1 MYPWLPYQ
9 PVYSAE
15 PCIEPTVA
23 EFRARFPEFN
33 DIPDTQVQQAIDDAS
48 CWVDT
53 SWLATACHDCT
64 TAMAFLA
71 AHYLALGLV
80 AAEML
85 PTTLPPSEEGG
96 PVIIGGGQVTSLRFE
111 IHGRQLQP
119 AAGGRRRRRR
129 RLRFGR
135 RRPLRPRLDPV
146 GAKVSGAAQGEQAR
160 CPGGLVSI
168 FGHRI
173 AAANAQ
179 IDREYADLLDYY
191 PMREVVNAS
200 PEPDDDR
207 PAGKVRAILLQ
218 PGSMLGSGWSLNAMH
233 DRAASEPKLYFMAR
247 DLLTDVRRFDRFA
260 LASARHNPDYAG
272 TKVYEVGDGPFPI
285 GFGRFRATL
294 VEIAGP
300 DVPLPPLDAL
310 PPWGNAESTLS
321 LAVQET
327 GQDTAAITL
336 SSTLLRILAAGAS
349 S

>member
-9 PVYSAE
+9 PVYSAS
-15 PCIEPTVA
+15 PCVEPTVA

-33 DIPDTQVQQAIDDAS
+33 DVPNTQVQQAIDDAS

-53 SWLATACHDCT
+53 SWLATACADCT

-85 PTTLPPSEEGG
+85 PTTLPPTEEGG
-96 PVIIGGGQVTSLRFE
+96 PVIIGGGQVTSLRFKSM
-111 IHGRQLQP
+111 GVSFSPPQ
-119 AAGGRRRRRR
+119 AVGGGGGGG
-129 RLRFGR
+129 LGCGR
-135 RRPLRPRLDPV
+135 RRPLRPRLNPV
-146 GAKVSGAAQGEQAR
+146 AKVSGAAQGEQAR
-160 CPGGLVSI
+160 CIGGVVSI

-200 PEPDDDR
+200 PEPDNDR
-207 PAGKVRAILLQ
+207 PMGRVRAILLQ

-233 DRAASEPKLYFMAR
+233 DRAASEPRLYFMAR

-260 LASARHNPDYAG
+260 LASARHNPDYTG

-300 DVPLPPLDAL
+300 GRCRCRRSTPCLLGATPKALCRWLCRRRARTPPSSPCQAPCCASPTGA
-310 PPWGNAESTLS
+310 PP
-321 LAVQET
+321 
-327 GQDTAAITL
+327 
-336 SSTLLRILAAGAS
+336 
-349 S
+349 